1 MKVGESWI
9 FNGVKMAEIIEILEE
24 LTRLSGLSDGEQVTV
39 YIGIWQPVADC
50 DWSRIVHKKVEIH
63 QVQLI

>member
-39 YIGIWQPVADC
+39 YIGI
-50 DWSRIVHKKVEIH
+50 
-63 QVQLI
+63 